1 MLTKS
6 YHCFNQSII
15 PVNKYKSHN
24 NEDGANFKLNFRFYC
39 LGEKAEKNTSLLR

>member
-15 PVNKYKSHN
+15 PVNKYNIHN
-24 NEDGANFKLNFRFYC
+24 KEDGANSKLNFRFYC
-39 LGEKAEKNTSLLR
+39 LGGKAGKHTSLLS